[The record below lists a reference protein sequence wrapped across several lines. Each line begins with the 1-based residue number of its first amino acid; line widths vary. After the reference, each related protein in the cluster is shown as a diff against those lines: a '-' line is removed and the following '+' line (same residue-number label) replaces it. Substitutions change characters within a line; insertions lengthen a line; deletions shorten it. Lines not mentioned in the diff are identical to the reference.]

1 MSIKVLV
8 TGGAGF
14 IGSNV
19 CQRLVNKGHEVI
31 CLDNLSTGYKKN
43 MLEFMYNPLFH
54 FIIHDITEPFP
65 AANVDAVIHCA
76 TPDLKD
82 PLHFLKTCSYGVF
95 NVAGMA
101 RRNNAKLI
109 CISGDSI
116 YGTNLACGSKEEEVA
131 IVSPTD
137 TLCVGHQA
145 MESILSNYKTLDVRI
160 LRLFNTYGPKMP
172 RNHIIHLLIND
183 ILSKKNL
190 SIPFNPKTVLNFCF
204 ISDILDGI
212 SCTFDLDKFSSPI
225 NLASENQ
232 IYLDEFISLVLEE
245 SESDCKVSYISDH
258 KPSEFFKQPNIEKA
272 KKVLHWSQKTNY
284 KTGIKQYIDYLSKG
298 RNDED

>member
-1 MSIKVLV
+1 MKVLV

-19 CQRLVNKGHEVI
+19 CQRFVNKGHEVI
-31 CLDNLSTGYKKN
+31 CLDNLSTGYKNN

-82 PLHFLKTCSYGVF
+82 PLHFLKTCSYGIF

-116 YGTNLACGSKEEEVA
+116 YGSNLACGSTEDEVG
-131 IVSPTD
+131 ILSPAD

-145 MESILSNYKTLDVRI
+145 MESILNNYKTLDVRI
-160 LRLFNTYGPKMP
+160 VRLFNTYGPKMS
-172 RNHIIHLLIND
+172 RKHILHVLIKD
-183 ILSKKNL
+183 IISKKTLN
-190 SIPFNPKTVLNFCF
+190 IPFNPKTVLNFCF
-204 ISDILDGI
+204 IADILDGI
-212 SCTFDLDKFSSPI
+212 SCTFDLAKDKFNSPI

-232 IYLDEFISLVLEE
+232 IYLDEFVSLVKEE
-245 SESDCKVSYISDH
+245 TESVCNVSYISEH
-258 KPSEFFKQPNIEKA
+258 RPSEFFKQPNIEKA
-272 KKVLHWSQKTNY
+272 KKVLHWSQKVDY
-284 KTGIKQYIDYLSKG
+284 KKGIKAYIEYIRQG
-298 RNDED
+298 RNED